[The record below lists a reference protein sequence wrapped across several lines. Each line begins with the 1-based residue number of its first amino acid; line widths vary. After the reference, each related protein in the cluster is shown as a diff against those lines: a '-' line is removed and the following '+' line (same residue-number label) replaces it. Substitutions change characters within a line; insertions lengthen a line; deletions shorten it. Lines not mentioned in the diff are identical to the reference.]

1 MKKATMARVAIYAR
15 YSSDLQN
22 PRSIEDQEAL
32 CRRWCEREGHGVVAT
47 FSDAALS
54 GASIHGRAGL
64 KSMIAGAVERQFDV
78 VVVESFDRVARS
90 QSELP
95 QVWEMLRFCG
105 CELIAVDDGRAS
117 EISIGVRGLVG
128 ALYLTDLAS
137 KTRRGLAGKLAQGQR
152 AGGLPYG
159 YRPIVGRPGEHE
171 IDRDQAAVVLR
182 IFRDYAEGST
192 CREIAAALNHEGVKP
207 FRGRA
212 WNASTI
218 HGSAKRAS
226 GMICNEIYRGVIIW
240 NRVGKIRNP
249 QTGRKVPRVNPRSEW
264 HRTEAP
270 HLRIVPEELWQE
282 TAARL
287 AKARNAHC
295 GWKGVPPRRIL
306 SGLLRCGAC
315 GSSLVSAGSQ
325 RGRPMA
331 RCSRSIESGDC
342 TNSRQCRLDR
352 IEEAVLGGLREE
364 LKNPVVIEAARRG
377 FAEEWAR
384 LSKERSRESAAAER
398 KLQDARREA
407 ARLVDAVAKGEMT
420 GRMVGAKLAE
430 LEAEIDRQEARLV
443 RATEEN
449 VVALHPA
456 TIAVYLNAVE
466 QLAKALSAS
475 DAKAA
480 CLKLR
485 ELIDCIVVAPRV
497 GPGDPIHFEVR
508 GRLAAL
514 MQPDPGRVSVRA
526 LVPRG
531 GIEPPTLRF
540 SGSFSINR
548 ISTLGNETC
557 LIG

>member
-1 MKKATMARVAIYAR
+1 MARAAIYAR

-64 KSMIAGAVERQFDV
+64 KNLIAGAVERHFDV

-105 CELIAVDDGRAS
+105 CELMAVDDGRAS

-159 YRPIVGRPGEHE
+159 YRPIAGRPGEHE
-171 IDRDQAAVVLR
+171 IDGDQAAVVLR
-182 IFRDYAEGST
+182 IFRDYAGGHT
-192 CREIAAALNHEGVKP
+192 CRDIAAALNREGVKP

-226 GMICNEIYRGVIIW
+226 GMICNEVYRGVIVW

-264 HRTEAP
+264 QRTEAP

-282 TAARL
+282 TTARL
-287 AKARNAHC
+287 AKARSANC

-306 SGLLRCGAC
+306 SGLLRCGEC
-315 GSSLVSAGSQ
+315 GSSIVSAGSQ

-342 TNSRQCRLDR
+342 TNRRQCRLDL

-364 LKNPVVIEAARRG
+364 LKNPAVIEAARRG
-377 FAEEWAR
+377 FAAEWAR

-420 GRMVGAKLAE
+420 GRMVSAKLAE
-430 LEAEIDRQEARLV
+430 FEAEIDRQEARLA
-443 RATEEN
+443 RATETN
-449 VVALHPA
+449 VVTLHPA
-456 TIAVYLNAVE
+456 AIAIYLDAVE

-497 GPGDPIHFEVR
+497 KPGDPIHFEVR

-514 MQPDPGRVSVRA
+514 MQPAPGRVSVGA

-540 SGSFSINR
+540 SGSFFVKEISR
-548 ISTLGNETC
+548 IEN
-557 LIG
+557 

>member
-1 MKKATMARVAIYAR
+1 MARVAIYAR

-352 IEEAVLGGLREE
+352 IEEAVLGGLRQE
-364 LKNPVVIEAARRG
+364 LKNPAVIEAARRG

-384 LSKERSRESAAAER
+384 LSKERARESAAAER

-420 GRMVGAKLAE
+420 GRMVSAKLAE
-430 LEAEIDRQEARLV
+430 FEAEIDRQEARLARV
-443 RATEEN
+443 TEAN

-456 TIAVYLNAVE
+456 TIAVYLDAVE

-497 GPGDPIHFEVR
+497 SPGDPIHFEVR

-540 SGSFSINR
+540 SVAC
-548 ISTLGNETC
+548 STN
-557 LIG
+557 

>member
-1 MKKATMARVAIYAR
+1 MARVAIYAR

-54 GASIHGRAGL
+54 GASLHDRAGL

-364 LKNPVVIEAARRG
+364 LKNPAVIEAARRG

-497 GPGDPIHFEVR
+497 RPGDPIHFEVR

-514 MQPDPGRVSVRA
+514 MQPDPSKVSVGA

-548 ISTLGNETC
+548 ISALENETC

>member
-1 MKKATMARVAIYAR
+1 MARVAIYAR

-54 GASIHGRAGL
+54 GASIHGRSGL

-364 LKNPVVIEAARRG
+364 LKNPAVIEAARRG

-514 MQPDPGRVSVRA
+514 MQPDPGKVSVRA

-531 GIEPPTLRF
+531 GLSPGP
-540 SGSFSINR
+540 N
-548 ISTLGNETC
+548 N
-557 LIG
+557 

>member
-1 MKKATMARVAIYAR
+1 
-15 YSSDLQN
+15 
-22 PRSIEDQEAL
+22 
-32 CRRWCEREGHGVVAT
+32 
-47 FSDAALS
+47 
-54 GASIHGRAGL
+54 
-64 KSMIAGAVERQFDV
+64 MIAGAVERQFDV

-352 IEEAVLGGLREE
+352 IEEAVLGGLRQE
-364 LKNPVVIEAARRG
+364 LKNPAVIEAARRG

-384 LSKERSRESAAAER
+384 LSRERARESAAAER

-420 GRMVGAKLAE
+420 GRMVSAKLAE
-430 LEAEIDRQEARLV
+430 FEAEIDRQEARLARV
-443 RATEEN
+443 TEAN

-456 TIAVYLNAVE
+456 TIAVYLDAVE

-475 DAKAA
+475 D
-480 CLKLR
+480 LR
-485 ELIDCIVVAPRV
+485 QLRRPDSKREW
-497 GPGDPIHFEVR
+497 
-508 GRLAAL
+508 
-514 MQPDPGRVSVRA
+514 QP
-526 LVPRG
+526 
-531 GIEPPTLRF
+531 F
-540 SGSFSINR
+540 F
-548 ISTLGNETC
+548 
-557 LIG
+557 

>member
-1 MKKATMARVAIYAR
+1 MARVAIYAR

-54 GASIHGRAGL
+54 GASIHGRSGL

-192 CREIAAALNHEGVKP
+192 CREIAAALNHEEVKP

-364 LKNPVVIEAARRG
+364 LKNPAVIEAARRG

-514 MQPDPGRVSVRA
+514 MQPDPGKVSVRA

-548 ISTLGNETC
+548 ISTLENETC

>member
-1 MKKATMARVAIYAR
+1 MARVAIYAR

-54 GASIHGRAGL
+54 GASIHGRSGL

-364 LKNPVVIEAARRG
+364 LKNPAVIEAARRG

-508 GRLAAL
+508 GRLASR
-514 MQPDPGRVSVRA
+514 PDAARPGQSVGESVGAQGRDRTTDTA
-526 LVPRG
+526 
-531 GIEPPTLRF
+531 IF
-540 SGSFSINR
+540 SRMLYQLSY
-548 ISTLGNETC
+548 LGTSRT
-557 LIG
+557 

>member
-1 MKKATMARVAIYAR
+1 MARAAIYAR

-22 PRSIEDQEAL
+22 PRSIEDQQAL
-32 CRRWCEREGHGVVAT
+32 CRRWREREGYGVVAT

-64 KSMIAGAVERQFDV
+64 KSLIAGAVERRFDV

-105 CELIAVDDGRAS
+105 CELMAVDDGRAS

-159 YRPIVGRPGEHE
+159 YRPIAGRPGEHE
-171 IDRDQAAVVLR
+171 IDRDQAAAVLR
-182 IFRDYAEGST
+182 IFRDYAGGYT
-192 CREIAAALNHEGVKP
+192 CREIAAALNREGVKP

-218 HGSAKRAS
+218 HGSARRAS
-226 GMICNEIYRGVIIW
+226 GMICNEIYRGVIVW

-264 HRTEAP
+264 QRIEAP

-287 AKARNAHC
+287 AKARNANC

-306 SGLLRCGAC
+306 SGLLRCGTC

-342 TNSRQCRLDR
+342 TNSRQCPLDL

-364 LKNPVVIEAARRG
+364 LR
-377 FAEEWAR
+377 
-384 LSKERSRESAAAER
+384 
-398 KLQDARREA
+398 
-407 ARLVDAVAKGEMT
+407 T
-420 GRMVGAKLAE
+420 
-430 LEAEIDRQEARLV
+430 
-443 RATEEN
+443 
-449 VVALHPA
+449 
-456 TIAVYLNAVE
+456 
-466 QLAKALSAS
+466 
-475 DAKAA
+475 
-480 CLKLR
+480 
-485 ELIDCIVVAPRV
+485 
-497 GPGDPIHFEVR
+497 
-508 GRLAAL
+508 
-514 MQPDPGRVSVRA
+514 
-526 LVPRG
+526 
-531 GIEPPTLRF
+531 PP
-540 SGSFSINR
+540 
-548 ISTLGNETC
+548 
-557 LIG
+557 

>member
-1 MKKATMARVAIYAR
+1 MARVAIYAR

-54 GASIHGRAGL
+54 GASIHGRSGL

-364 LKNPVVIEAARRG
+364 LKNPAVIEAARRG

-514 MQPDPGRVSVRA
+514 MQPDPGKVSVRA

-548 ISTLGNETC
+548 ISALENETC

>member
-1 MKKATMARVAIYAR
+1 MARAAIYAR

-54 GASIHGRAGL
+54 GASIHGRTGL
-64 KSMIAGAVERQFDV
+64 KNLIAGAVERRFDV
-78 VVVESFDRVARS
+78 VIVESFDRVARS

-95 QVWEMLRFCG
+95 QIWEMLRFCG
-105 CELIAVDDGRAS
+105 CELVAVDDGRAS

-182 IFRDYAEGST
+182 IFRDYAGGHT
-192 CREIAAALNHEGVKP
+192 CRDIAAALNREGIKP

-226 GMICNEIYRGVIIW
+226 GMICNEVYRGVIVW

-264 HRTEAP
+264 QRIEAP
-270 HLRIVPEELWQE
+270 HLRVVPEELWQE

-287 AKARNAHC
+287 AKARNANC

-306 SGLLRCGAC
+306 SGLLRCGSC
-315 GSSLVSAGSQ
+315 GSSMVSAGSQ

-342 TNSRQCRLDR
+342 TNRRQCRLDL

-364 LKNPVVIEAARRG
+364 LKNPAVIEAARRG
-377 FAEEWAR
+377 FSEEWAR

-420 GRMVGAKLAE
+420 GRMVTARLAE

-443 RATEEN
+443 RATEAN

-456 TIAVYLNAVE
+456 AIAIYLDTVE
-466 QLAKALSAS
+466 ELAKALSAS

-497 GPGDPIHFEVR
+497 KPGDQIHFEVR

-514 MQPDPGRVSVRA
+514 MRPDPGRVSVGA

-540 SGSFSINR
+540 SVAC
-548 ISTLGNETC
+548 STN
-557 LIG
+557 

>member
-1 MKKATMARVAIYAR
+1 MARVAIYAR

-264 HRTEAP
+264 QRIEAP

-315 GSSLVSAGSQ
+315 GSSLVSAGPQ

-364 LKNPVVIEAARRG
+364 LKNPAVIEAARRG

-497 GPGDPIHFEVR
+497 SPGDPIHFEVR

-531 GIEPPTLRF
+531 GIELPP
-540 SGSFSINR
+540 I
-548 ISTLGNETC
+548 
-557 LIG
+557 